1 MVHIATRIA
10 CVAAALALVPL
21 ATAVPALAAPPVI
34 ERIHVEDSF
43 PDEFLTEACGV
54 PVTTSVEGSLT
65 IRIFS
70 GTGAVELTTVNLL
83 FTATAGDNTVR
94 LRDVGA
100 DLLRV
105 EPDGTVIL
113 SIIGQLPFDF
123 TGILKLDPV
132 TGEVILEPQH
142 SLEGELAEA
151 CEILTS

>member
-34 ERIHVEDSF
+34 ERIQVEDSF
-43 PDEFLTEACGV
+43 PDEFLTEVCGV
-54 PVTTSVEGSLT
+54 PVTTTVEGFAT
-65 IRIFS
+65 TRTFS
-70 GTGAVELTTVNLL
+70 REGTGAIQLTTVNLT
-83 FTATAGDNTVR
+83 FTATAGDNSVR
-94 LRDVGA
+94 ARDVGA

-105 EPDGTVIL
+105 EPDGSLVL

-123 TGILKLDPV
+123 TGVLKLDPE

-142 SLEGELAEA
+142 FRQLADA
-151 CEILTS
+151 CEILTA